1 MQNGGPEFVSSEKWL
16 NIWWP
21 PDELAFIRAVTE
33 GKLDDFYEDAK
44 EILYNVL
51 DNHGIRNYDRVISEA
66 ILLNKSLIKLPNQT
80 KDLSIKLNWNILD
93 VYTATLLGKS
103 STLKRGDF
111 TYFIDRTSE
120 TWNSWE
126 DWCEKVVW
134 WSNKKGAYLYDC
146 LVSKSKKEF
155 KIPQVIKIESEPFG
169 SDARYQ

>member
-1 MQNGGPEFVSSEKWL
+1 MK
-16 NIWWP
+16 
-21 PDELAFIRAVTE
+21 
-33 GKLDDFYEDAK
+33 
-44 EILYNVL
+44 
-51 DNHGIRNYDRVISEA
+51 
-66 ILLNKSLIKLPNQT
+66 
-80 KDLSIKLNWNILD
+80 
-93 VYTATLLGKS
+93 
-103 STLKRGDF
+103 TLKSGDF
-111 TYFIDRTSE
+111 TYFIDRTGE